1 MRLRIRTLFRIV
13 VVLVVA
19 LVVTVIAILTTI
31 DPNDYRDVAE
41 DGASDILG
49 RRVLIA
55 GDMTLSVS
63 LNPVVSL
70 EDVRIA
76 NREGGSRPDMATIGR
91 LDAEVEL
98 WPLLTGTV
106 RVTRLVVSDADVLL
120 ETTEDGV
127 PNWRLAERSDADDQP
142 APNTEGDGIPF
153 IRQVVVTNS
162 VVSYSRPDGAT
173 SRLSLSTASLA
184 ADDPEGPVQL
194 ALAGALD
201 DRPLSAE
208 ATVGP
213 LAALLSGFSDWPVD
227 VSASLGDAVLGA
239 EGVLGSLPGLAG
251 TELGLSLELPSSDAI
266 EPFVHGA
273 PDLPPISLSTE
284 FQFDNRIVT
293 LSQIT
298 AGIGETSV
306 TGGLSIGLD
315 DGRPRVDGAVA
326 IDQIVLAE
334 AGTPGGPPDDGAGGD
349 DATLPWDRL
358 GLADLDFALVIDRL
372 VVGHRRVDDI
382 DAQIVVADGRLAATI
397 EQAMFADGTLSGTLG
412 VDGVAQPPTAT
423 ISAAVGGM
431 DLGRL
436 LAEEGVTDEIS
447 GAVSVDTELA
457 GAGTNLEEMIAS
469 VDGRLEVT
477 LGRGAVAN
485 RYLDVVGRNPV
496 SALLPLIERTQATTI
511 NCGVARFAVSDG
523 VMTSEALLVDTP
535 RITVSGQGAINLVTE
550 QMDFLL
556 RPASRDADL
565 LPLIA
570 PVRVYGPIA
579 APSIALQTEA
589 VAQDLVTGLLLG
601 AINPVGL
608 LVPFVALGEDDTNP
622 CVTALVNP
630 TPVPSSSLPQQLLD
644 GATNGLQNTVEGLG
658 DGLDEGL
665 DDAAEGLRHGLDDA
679 LRGLDSL
686 FGN

>member
-13 VVLVVA
+13 IVLVVA
-19 LVVTVIAILTTI
+19 LIVTVIAILTTI

-284 FQFDNRIVT
+284 FQFDNRTVT

-334 AGTPGGPPDDGAGGD
+334 AGTPGGPPDDGTGGD
-349 DATLPWDRL
+349 DATFPWDRL

-412 VDGVAQPPTAT
+412 LDGVAQPPTAT
-423 ISAAVGGM
+423 IAAAVGGM

-447 GAVSVDTELA
+447 GAVSADTELA

-665 DDAAEGLRHGLDDA
+665 DDAAEGLRRGLDDA
-679 LRGLDSL
+679 VRGLDSL

>member
-13 VVLVVA
+13 IVLVVA
-19 LVVTVIAILTTI
+19 LIVTVIAILTTI

-55 GDMTLSVS
+55 GDMALSVS

-284 FQFDNRIVT
+284 FQFDNRTVT

-315 DGRPRVDGAVA
+315 GGRPRVDGAVA

-457 GAGTNLEEMIAS
+457 GTGTNLEEMIAS

-665 DDAAEGLRHGLDDA
+665 DDAAEGLRRGLDDA
-679 LRGLDSL
+679 VRGLDSL

>member
-13 VVLVVA
+13 IVLVVA
-19 LVVTVIAILTTI
+19 LIVTVIAILTTI

-194 ALAGALD
+194 ALDGALD

-284 FQFDNRIVT
+284 FQFDNRTVT

-326 IDQIVLAE
+326 IDQIVLAD
-334 AGTPGGPPDDGAGGD
+334 AGASGGPPDDGTGGD

-412 VDGVAQPPTAT
+412 LDGVAQPPTAT
-423 ISAAVGGM
+423 IAAAVGGM

-665 DDAAEGLRHGLDDA
+665 DDAAEGLRRGLDDA
-679 LRGLDSL
+679 VRGLDSL

>member
-13 VVLVVA
+13 IVLVVA
-19 LVVTVIAILTTI
+19 LIVTVIAILTTI

-194 ALAGALD
+194 ALDGALD

-284 FQFDNRIVT
+284 FQFDNRTVT

-326 IDQIVLAE
+326 IDQIVLAD
-334 AGTPGGPPDDGAGGD
+334 AGASGGPPDDGTGGD

-423 ISAAVGGM
+423 IAAAVGGM

-436 LAEEGVTDEIS
+436 LAEEGITDEIS

-457 GAGTNLEEMIAS
+457 GAGTDLEEMIAS
-469 VDGRLEVT
+469 IDGRLEVT

-496 SALLPLIERTQATTI
+496 SALLPLVERTQATTI

-665 DDAAEGLRHGLDDA
+665 DDAAEGLRRGLDDA
-679 LRGLDSL
+679 VRGLDSL

>member
-194 ALAGALD
+194 ALDGALD

-284 FQFDNRIVT
+284 FQFDNRTVT

-315 DGRPRVDGAVA
+315 GGRPRVDGAVA

-570 PVRVYGPIA
+570 PVRVYGPVA